1 MLGIFEMKF
10 GLLCVMM
17 LILQACHPSDQL
29 LGRWTVDHE
38 QRYAQKAF
46 LDLSTQ
52 SKTLYQDLSEP
63 AMKDWVIDLKED
75 GRIEYFFGG
84 EYLVGRYELHQKIGN
99 SFELLCICKKQ
110 NMMVSQPFDTLAI
123 NWPKELTEADSQ
135 TTDDWLIEK
144 KIKIKLQK
152 KNLILQL
159 SSMEIPFQRLP

>member
-1 MLGIFEMKF
+1 MWVFEMKS
-10 GLLCVMM
+10 LLLFIMV

-29 LGRWTVDHE
+29 LGHWQVDHQ

-52 SKTLYQDLSEP
+52 SKTLYQDFSEP
-63 AMKDWVIDLKED
+63 AMKDWVIDLKDD
-75 GRIEYFFGG
+75 GSIVYFIGG
-84 EYLVGRYELHQKIGN
+84 EYLVGKYELHQKIGN

-123 NWPKELTEADSQ
+123 NWPKELTAVDSQ
-135 TTDDWLIEK
+135 ATDDWLIEK

-159 SSMEIPFQRLP
+159 SSMEIPFHRLP